1 MPVRIR
7 IGSMVRALA
16 RAALA
21 KSAPRPKKPSPQQR
35 QEEDRITKL
44 AMQGFF
50 LYVILPAAG
59 VGNPLLR

>member
-1 MPVRIR
+1 
-7 IGSMVRALA
+7 MVRALA

-59 VGNPLLR
+59 VGNPRLR